1 MLLDVRKID
10 AHSPEDENLWAESV
24 LLIFLGVED
33 LVENTLATFFL
44 WKYLVTLDFCLF
56 SGSSLVSSLLIRF
69 YFKHVN
75 LFSLET
81 EKKSFE
87 IAYYYLNKRLFTSFQ
102 VTEPCK

>member
-1 MLLDVRKID
+1 MLLDVRKIY

-44 WKYLVTLDFCLF
+44 
-56 SGSSLVSSLLIRF
+56 IRF

-81 EKKSFE
+81 EKKASKLH
-87 IAYYYLNKRLFTSFQ
+87 III
-102 VTEPCK
+102 

>member
-44 WKYLVTLDFCLF
+44 RKYLVTLDFCLF
-56 SGSSLVSSLLIRF
+56 SGSSLVS
-69 YFKHVN
+69 
-75 LFSLET
+75 
-81 EKKSFE
+81 
-87 IAYYYLNKRLFTSFQ
+87 
-102 VTEPCK
+102 